1 MDDLRYIFK
10 RGAIFYFC
18 YEPCYDF
25 SKGSST
31 GILVHS
37 LVITRVSL
45 SCGEKNTTLIC
56 IYIHIRVLSVSLLT
70 PVPKNSRRENSGGKK
85 KKKKK
90 KERKKRVEFNDKTS
104 RHVSFPFQSVNE
116 HRGCLRDAVGRQS
129 LLLSGISHFYRRKG
143 SPIRKRRATRRV
155 SCASHF

>member
-45 SCGEKNTTLIC
+45 SCGEKNTTFIC

-90 KERKKRVEFNDKTS
+90 KERKKRVEFNDVKHLGTY
-104 RHVSFPFQSVNE
+104 HFPFNPLMST
-116 HRGCLRDAVGRQS
+116 RDACGMQLDANPCCCQVFLTFTDEKDLQ
-129 LLLSGISHFYRRKG
+129 LENDAPL
-143 SPIRKRRATRRV
+143 V
-155 SCASHF
+155 E